1 MWRGAAPSHDRA
13 MNAITS
19 SATAP
24 GTQPAGRPAPLLTRS
39 LVGLSL
45 ADLAYFLAAG
55 VAIHTLPRQVTGPLS
70 GTEADAGMAF
80 GAFALSALLLR
91 PVAGRLCDRRGR
103 RPVLAGGA
111 LLAAVVMAGMV
122 LADTLA
128 LVVGLRVLLGVA
140 EAAFMVAS
148 FTVLADLAPAGRLGE
163 ALSYNSLGLYVGL
176 ALGPVLGE
184 VLVESVGL
192 AGAWTAAALLCSSA
206 AAIASRL
213 GETLPDGAAPGGGSY
228 LHRPAVPAALG
239 FFTSVVAMAGLLAF
253 SVLRAGEVGLAAT
266 SAPLLVYGTVVVV
279 CRVAFA
285 RVHDRFP
292 PLGMGAGALGVIAIG
307 LGLVS
312 VVPSDV
318 GLLLGAAVTG
328 IGVTFSTPAFFA
340 AVFSTAAPA
349 QRGSASGTATVF
361 FDLGLGAGPVVL
373 GMVAAGAGLSWAF
386 AAAATVAVLGAVWT
400 WWLALRA
407 SHSPVAAQD

>member
-1 MWRGAAPSHDRA
+1 M
-13 MNAITS
+13 
-19 SATAP
+19 
-24 GTQPAGRPAPLLTRS
+24 
-39 LVGLSL
+39 
-45 ADLAYFLAAG
+45 
-55 VAIHTLPRQVTGPLS
+55 TGPLS

-91 PVAGRLCDRRGR
+91 PVAGRLCDNRGR

-111 LLAAVVMAGMV
+111 LLAAVAMAGML

-128 LVVGLRVLLGVA
+128 LVVALRVLLGVA

-184 VLVESVGL
+184 VLVEQVGL
-192 AGAWTAAALLCSSA
+192 AGAWTGAAVLCLIA

-213 GETLPDGAAPGGGSY
+213 VETLPDDAVPGGGSFV
-228 LHRPAVPAALG
+228 HRPAVPAALG
-239 FFTSVVAMAGLLAF
+239 FFSSVVAMAGLLAF
-253 SVLRAGEVGLAAT
+253 SVLRADEVGLAAT

-279 CRVAFA
+279 CRIAFA
-285 RVHDRFP
+285 RVHDRFR
-292 PLGMGAGALGVIAIG
+292 PLGMGAAALGVIAVG
-307 LGLVS
+307 LGVVS
-312 VVPSDV
+312 LLPTGV
-318 GLLLGAAVTG
+318 GLLLGAAVVG
-328 IGVTFSTPAFFA
+328 LGVTFSTPAFFA

-349 QRGSASGTATVF
+349 QRGSASATATVF

-386 AAAATVAVLGAVWT
+386 VAAATAATLGAVWT
-400 WWLALRA
+400 AWLAVRA
-407 SHSPVAAQD
+407 TPSPEAGPA